1 MVIRAA
7 ASASV
12 RPIARYVVVPAGPLV
27 PRRAEP
33 PAETHNAP
41 DRHTNPT
48 LIRHVHQQVP
58 NIGDAGAEASRG
70 SSADDLRASV
80 SELGSVRESSPDATS
95 AHSRMLGTGWR
106 ARKPLGSGHFSE
118 AADGTRT
125 HDLLHGKQNPIRRWA
140 PLFACKRRSSAPRSP
155 EPNTLRLGPIPWCSP
170 NHFRMG
176 FRCPGRL
183 LPLRIHPRGEGPPA
197 QKVHGSPPHE
207 AFLTLSLARSR
218 GHGERLV
225 PAKPGRT

>member
-125 HDLLHGKQNPIRRWA
+125 HDLLHGKKKLIWRCGL
-140 PLFACKRRSSAPRSP
+140 LFACKRRLFRP
-155 EPNTLRLGPIPWCSP
+155 EESRAKYPAIRADSREFSEPFPN
-170 NHFRMG
+170 G
-176 FRCPGRL
+176 FRWVGRL
-183 LPLRIHPRGEGPPA
+183 LTANAYRLRSWFGATVGLSRCTLCVERRGERWPDPA
-197 QKVHGSPPHE
+197 R
-207 AFLTLSLARSR
+207 ARR
-218 GHGERLV
+218 
-225 PAKPGRT
+225 